1 MFEIYLPYI
10 IFFGIIGLLVVIDRK
25 SMEFSGPLIVRKTL
39 RGRDLIVNTA
49 NRFRRFFTV
58 LGTIAIIVGF
68 IASMFGLIMLT
79 FIFVDSVATLT
90 PVMGTGIVLPAPT
103 TIIAGGFIGVPLWY
117 WLISIIIL
125 LVVHE
130 GFHGLIGASQ
140 GMKIK
145 SLGWIILAVLPI
157 GAFVEPDEKQVAKK
171 SMAKQLRFFAAG
183 SFANFLVAFLV
194 VLVITPLFVGMTMV
208 PAIGLQVTPQPD
220 MPFANSPELIELTN
234 GYDGSLNTKIYV
246 REINGMAIDDFES
259 AGEVLSRLDFQ
270 PGDTVSLSVDV
281 YSGDGM
287 ENTRFSITA
296 VSNPDDESE
305 GYIGILYSPDRQLRV
320 VAGPL
325 LPVRGLVIF
334 IAEAL
339 FWIFLINF
347 GVGAFNM
354 MPIRPLD
361 GSKMWQLVLCRISE
375 KKGKIILRLLE
386 VFSLF
391 IVLAL
396 IIPGIISNFV

>member
-194 VLVITPLFVGMTMV
+194 VLVIAPLFVGMTMV
-208 PAIGLQVTPQPD
+208 PAIGLQVTPQYD

-234 GYDGSLNTKIYV
+234 GFDSSLYPKLFI
-246 REINGMAIDDFES
+246 REINNLAINDYES
-259 AGEVLSRLDFQ
+259 AQQVFSSLNFK
-270 PGDTVSLSVDV
+270 PGDNVMFSVDV

-287 ENTRFSITA
+287 ENTRFSVTA
-296 VSNPDDESE
+296 ANNPDDESE
-305 GYIGILYSPDRQLRV
+305 GYIGILYSESQSAV
-320 VAGPL
+320 VASSL
-325 LPVRGLVIF
+325 LPVRGLILF
-334 IAEAL
+334 ILEAL
-339 FWIFLINF
+339 FWVYLINF
-347 GVGAFNM
+347 GVGLFNM